1 MRWLIWYNWPFSVN
15 CVQEGCTRPNHLLT
29 AACLERQTLQGPLH
43 AQPVLGLI
51 SINSR
56 FILKKHGYRIRA
68 VALWLHF
75 TIQAEI
81 LEYTHSYPPASTI
94 FRTDCNDKCAR
105 ASCVHSRM
113 LSSASVLRFMAAAP
127 RDVAVAPSIQ
137 RLRIGLHAVFSPIF
151 PIEML
156 LSSPT
161 ESEMSCSLSPLS
173 SFRVLNAC
181 GPQPASQKNI

>member
-1 MRWLIWYNWPFSVN
+1 MDR
-15 CVQEGCTRPNHLLT
+15 
-29 AACLERQTLQGPLH
+29 
-43 AQPVLGLI
+43 
-51 SINSR
+51 
-56 FILKKHGYRIRA
+56 
-68 VALWLHF
+68 
-75 TIQAEI
+75 
-81 LEYTHSYPPASTI
+81 
-94 FRTDCNDKCAR
+94 NDKCAR

-161 ESEMSCSLSPLS
+161 ESEMSCSLSPLL

-181 GPQPASQKNI
+181 GPQPASQKTYSIFKALPLWHVAGKICPHPPELAMQCFLNLRRSILICALLLTITRPISISCLYSKCSCSRHFKIYNEYSWHAMAKFYFVPYTQIRIFAV